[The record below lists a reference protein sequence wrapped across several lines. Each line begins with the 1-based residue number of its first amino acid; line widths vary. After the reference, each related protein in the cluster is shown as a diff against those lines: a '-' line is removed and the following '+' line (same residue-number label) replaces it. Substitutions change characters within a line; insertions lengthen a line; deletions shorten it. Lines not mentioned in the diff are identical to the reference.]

1 MQSAVVVSST
11 PGGTVFLEP
20 QAVTLTELPGG
31 TVQTIP
37 AGSTF
42 EGIQPFLW
50 PLTIPSTMYKM
61 CFSLFVC
68 LFFFFDLKVS
78 S

>member
-37 AGSTF
+37 AGTSF
-42 EGIQPFLW
+42 EGIEHFL
-50 PLTIPSTMYKM
+50 PPSTILCIRCVSV
-61 CFSLFVC
+61 CF
-68 LFFFFDLKVS
+68 LFFFLDLKGS

>member
-37 AGSTF
+37 AGTSF
-42 EGIQPFLW
+42 EGNEHFLS
-50 PLTIPSTMYKM
+50 PATIPSTMYKM
-61 CFSLFVC
+61 CFS
-68 LFFFFDLKVS
+68 FFLEFAAKL
-78 S
+78 

>member
-1 MQSAVVVSST
+1 MTVFQGNEAFQPVQTSLAPGDLVQSAVVVSST

-31 TVQTIP
+31 TVQTLP

-42 EGIQPFLW
+42 EGTVTSVNSQY
-50 PLTIPSTMYKM
+50 SR
-61 CFSLFVC
+61 
-68 LFFFFDLKVS
+68 
-78 S
+78 